1 MEGVIRCHQGATIS
15 TFLEGRKSVQTSP
28 NPTTQPFAVTYSPT
42 PPPPPSLGSN
52 CEIILLQPHTSER
65 DSSIWPFCYFQ
76 FVVRKKSKSS
86 FPHREHGD
94 SSVWTL
100 NRCSNVW
107 KTDVCGYSSVCQEE
121 WQCNAN
127 FLSFRLGS
135 QAPLR
140 RPAGSGFRVG
150 WGAGARRVP
159 AWAQNPASVLGE
171 GLLWLLLPQS
181 SVVIT
186 AAWLQLRRGD
196 RTSLGDAEI
205 YVPKKGTEG
214 SLEAGTDPT

>member
-107 KTDVCGYSSVCQEE
+107 KTELFCDI
-121 WQCNAN
+121 
-127 FLSFRLGS
+127 LSI
-135 QAPLR
+135 R
-140 RPAGSGFRVG
+140 RMLIFSLSD
-150 WGAGARRVP
+150 
-159 AWAQNPASVLGE
+159 SVLRLLSV
-171 GLLWLLLPQS
+171 GLQARDS
-181 SVVIT
+181 
-186 AAWLQLRRGD
+186 G
-196 RTSLGDAEI
+196 
-205 YVPKKGTEG
+205 
-214 SLEAGTDPT
+214 